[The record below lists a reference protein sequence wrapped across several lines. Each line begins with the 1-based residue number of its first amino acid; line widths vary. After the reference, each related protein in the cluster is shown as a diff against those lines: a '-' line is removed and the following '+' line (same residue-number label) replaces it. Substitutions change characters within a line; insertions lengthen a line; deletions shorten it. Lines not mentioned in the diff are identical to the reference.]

1 MCPLGHGSWHR
12 ICSKTEQI
20 NKAKVIDFAHDLLQI
35 YMSIRTNLSE
45 EQIIQFSFL
54 SEGQKIRIYSETLE
68 VLQYTG
74 VDVHHPHARYLLS
87 ENGCPRKGERIYI
100 PSQLVKWALSRVPPI
115 TTIHSWD
122 GSNRLRI
129 ENGRTYFGPGPTCPN
144 FIDPK
149 TGEKRKYKREDAS
162 TVARVCDAL
171 PEIGFTMS
179 LGSINDVTDGLEEIY
194 EFADMIQN
202 TTKPVTAWCFTKE
215 HCRDIHNIA
224 AAIAGGEE
232 SFKHRPNYI
241 FYNEPISPLTCD
253 FNALDKLIYC
263 AENQIPQIFAPA
275 NTGGATVPATHA
287 SHLVITLAESL
298 TGAVL
303 SQLVKPGSCIIIGGT
318 QSILDMRR
326 MTFSYGAPELNILGA
341 GLSEISEYLGL
352 PVFSAAGCS
361 DSKVLDPQAAIEANM
376 SINSAMLSGANLVH
390 DVGFL
395 NSGMT
400 GSLPLLV
407 MANEIISM
415 SRYITQGISITEE
428 TLAEEVINEI
438 GPGGNYKNHEHTK
451 KMSQTFWQSK
461 LLKGNPEELESSRSK
476 SLKERVSDQTRSIID
491 NHPGPRDKISN
502 VVREQI
508 NSILDA
514 AEKKRKNNSP

>member
-1 MCPLGHGSWHR
+1 
-12 ICSKTEQI
+12 
-20 NKAKVIDFAHDLLQI
+20 
-35 YMSIRTNLSE
+35 MSIRTNLSE

-54 SEGQKIRIYSETLE
+54 SEGQKIKIYSETLE

-74 VDVHHPHARYLLS
+74 VDINHPHARYLLS
-87 ENGCPRKGERIYI
+87 ENGCPKKGERVYI

-122 GSNRLRI
+122 GSRRLRI

-144 FIDPK
+144 FIDPWS
-149 TGEKRKYKREDAS
+149 GERRKYKREDAS
-162 TVARVCDAL
+162 LVARVCDAL

-179 LGSINDVTDGLEEIY
+179 LGSIHDVTDGLEEIY

-224 AAIAGGEE
+224 IAIAGGEE
-232 SFKHRPNYI
+232 KFKHRPNYI

-298 TGAVL
+298 TGVVL
-303 SQLVKPGSCIIIGGT
+303 SQLVKPGSCIVIGGT

-326 MTFSYGAPELNILGA
+326 MTFSYGSPELNILGA

-361 DSKVLDPQAAIEANM
+361 DSKALDAQAAIEATL

-395 NSGMT
+395 SSGMT
-400 GSLPLLV
+400 GSVQLLV

-415 SRYITQGISITEE
+415 SRYITRGMSITEE
-428 TLAEEVINEI
+428 TLAEEVINEV
-438 GPGGNYKNHEHTK
+438 GPGGDYRNHEHTR
-451 KMSQTFWQSK
+451 KMSGKFWRSR
-461 LLKGNPEELESSRSK
+461 LLQKSPEQATPDRSK
-476 SLKERVSDQTRSIID
+476 SLRERVFDETRSIIET
-491 NHPGPRDKISN
+491 HQGPREKISN
-502 VVREQI
+502 IVQEQI
-508 NSILDA
+508 NRILDS
-514 AEKKRKNNSP
+514 AEKKKQDNSP